1 MWFGTQWFLH
11 EWNEDSDV
19 LFKNQSLFNYNN
31 TNSSINYNGITL
43 KQIQMDKSKEPSQ
56 FKKQNVTKKQQQ
68 QSETL
73 NQLHE
78 QNQSQTTSIDN
89 TIDSIL
95 NMISTGPNPRFNQS
109 QSK

>member
-1 MWFGTQWFLH
+1 
-11 EWNEDSDV
+11 
-19 LFKNQSLFNYNN
+19 
-31 TNSSINYNGITL
+31 
-43 KQIQMDKSKEPSQ
+43 MDKSKEPSQ

-68 QSETL
+68 SETL
-73 NQLHE
+73 NQLQE